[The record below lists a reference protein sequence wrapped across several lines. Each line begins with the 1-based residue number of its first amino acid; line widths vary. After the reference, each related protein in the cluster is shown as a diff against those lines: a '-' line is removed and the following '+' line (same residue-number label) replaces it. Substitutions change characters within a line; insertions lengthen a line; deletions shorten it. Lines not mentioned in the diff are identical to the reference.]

1 MKNYLA
7 VMQQVLDE
15 GVTSDDRTG
24 TGTIKLFGTQTRY
37 DLRKQAF
44 PMVTTRQVWSRIAF
58 WEMIWIAKGETNIQF
73 LLDKNIHIWD
83 QWALKEDAAV
93 EGMKP
98 DAELKE
104 EMCALMGWDSKE
116 FNKCFNDFGRDMD
129 GMREYMK
136 QKGICL
142 SKTHIRHRKGDL
154 GPIYG
159 KQMARWGRG
168 GINQLQLVIDGL
180 RTDPNSRRQIISYWN
195 PEDMPIPGLSPE
207 ENVLAGKAALA
218 PCHAFVQFFTNAR
231 PLEDIIDDVIQAL
244 GDDYE
249 QNSYPAA
256 TWKLKAI
263 SMGIPVYELSVQLYQ
278 RSVDVCVGAPTNIMG
293 YSFLLLMVAHLVNMT
308 PREFIHSTGDTHI
321 YSDHVALAKEQLKRI
336 PHKAPRI
343 RIDTK
348 GRKVEHVTDFVY
360 EDFVIEGYTHEA
372 AIKYPVAK

>member
-1 MKNYLA
+1 MKNYLG
-7 VMQQVLDE
+7 VMQQVIED
-15 GVTSDDRTG
+15 GVDSDDRTG
-24 TGTIKLFGTQTRY
+24 VGTRKLFGTQTRY
-37 DLRKQAF
+37 DLRNNKF
-44 PMVTTRQVWSRIAF
+44 PMVTTRQVFSRIAF
-58 WEMIWIAKGETNIQF
+58 WEMIWIAMGETNIQF

-83 QWALKEDAAV
+83 LWALKEDITVSKQKENHELRQEMMAV
-93 EGMKP
+93 
-98 DAELKE
+98 
-104 EMCALMGWDSKE
+104 MGWDEADFNECFNE
-116 FNKCFNDFGRDMD
+116 FNRDMD
-129 GMREYMK
+129 AMYQFMEE
-136 QKGICL
+136 KGVSL
-142 SKTHIRHRKGDL
+142 TKDHVTHRKGDL

-159 KQMARWGRG
+159 KQMARWGKD

-180 RTDPNSRRQIISYWN
+180 RSDPNSRRQIISYWN
-195 PEDMPIPGLSPE
+195 PDDMPIPGLSPE

-218 PCHAFVQFFTNAR
+218 PCHAFVQFFTNPR
-231 PLEDIIDDVIQAL
+231 PLEDIKDDVIKAL

-249 QNSYPAA
+249 QNSYPVA

-263 SMGIPVYELSVQLYQ
+263 SMGIPLHELSVQLYQ

-321 YSDHVALAKEQLKRI
+321 YNDHLELAKEQLKRT
-336 PHKAPRI
+336 PHPAPRI

-372 AIKYPVAK
+372 PIKYPVAK